1 MLATNPMQTALK
13 PVQGCK
19 PQRLTVRPQAASGKV
34 KAGTSKVGG
43 SSKIGTSKIGTSK
56 IGTSKIGSSKI
67 KAGTTKKAA
76 VEPESERLS
85 IGPFTIPKLSDI
97 LARNE
102 DNGPYTDEPSWFLVI
117 GLLAVSFATAGYL
130 VVTAN
135 SGYDVSK
142 AEYKTLTREEELALV
157 QRLVEQG
164 QSKQ

>member
-1 MLATNPMQTALK
+1 M
-13 PVQGCK
+13 
-19 PQRLTVRPQAASGKV
+19 RLQKV

-135 SGYDVSK
+135 SGYDRV
-142 AEYKTLTREEELALV
+142 TRRSGSEADTTVCALRV
-157 QRLVEQG
+157 GACATNRPLSVHEG
-164 QSKQ
+164 